1 MLSTPKDYHPLFKPP
16 VGSKK
21 VPTLEEV
28 NAAYEKGVTL
38 DGGVTV
44 IGGETEV
51 VNQESGNGRGGV
63 LVDTDSVKSASSSVV
78 VINLSENN
86 SGQNLNLAYN

>member
-1 MLSTPKDYHPLFKPP
+1 M
-16 VGSKK
+16 
-21 VPTLEEV
+21 
-28 NAAYEKGVTL
+28 
-38 DGGVTV
+38 
-44 IGGETEV
+44 